1 MSGDDEQLK
10 ESPRLPVGHKGIFW
24 AAQNRILFCYGLLLA
39 LIFIAV
45 IPAFRSILMLRVNE
59 RVRGD
64 MTEKA
69 STFNALVEGKLDGS
83 LEGSHW
89 SERRDE
95 RLKPPT
101 SIKDLEA
108 FFDAY
113 LSRQV
118 PEDDVYLITFTDGD
132 FYRSSP
138 RARPEILKQGSSLMN
153 QWAALTIPQQG
164 EKPVD
169 DPELEKLIYIAQP
182 IQANGQTIGVF
193 IMAHTTAGEQRE
205 VLEAV
210 DVVIQ
215 VTGGVL
221 VLALLLGWF
230 ASGQI
235 LAPLQSLSSTARSI
249 GESDL
254 TQRISIQGAGEIAD
268 LANTFNDMMD
278 RLQSAFTTQRNFIN
292 DAGHE
297 LRTPLTIIRGHIELM
312 GNDPIEQQETMN
324 IVMDELDRMNRFV
337 DDLILLAKSER
348 PDFLQLEPVSLES
361 LTQEL
366 FTKACALADRNWVLD
381 NVGQGEIIVDRQ
393 RITQAV
399 MNLAQNATQHT
410 QTTQTIS
417 IGSAISSKTVRF
429 WVRDT
434 GEGISLVDQ
443 QRIFERFAR
452 SAKSRRRSEGAGL
465 GLAIVRAIVEAHHG
479 QIKLRSQLG
488 RGSTFT
494 MIIPLE
500 DAISSSQG
508 TLRNR

>member
-1 MSGDDEQLK
+1 MIGDDEQQQ
-10 ESPRLPVGHKGIFW
+10 ERSGLPVDRRGIFW
-24 AAQNRILFCYGLLLA
+24 AARNRILLSYSLLLA

-45 IPAFRSILMLRVNE
+45 IPVFRSMLLLRVNE
-59 RVRGD
+59 RVRSD

-69 STFNALVEGKLDGS
+69 ETFTALVKGEPNSS

-89 SERRDE
+89 LERQDD
-95 RLKPPT
+95 RLKPPA
-101 SIKDLEA
+101 SRQDLEA

-118 PEDDVYLITFTDGD
+118 PEDDVYLITFIDKS

-138 RARPEILKQGSSLMN
+138 RARPEILKQESSLMN
-153 QWAALTIPQQG
+153 RWATLTTPQQG
-164 EKPVD
+164 EKLLN
-169 DPELEKLIYIAQP
+169 DPQLGDLVYIAKP

-193 IMAHTTAGEQRE
+193 VIAHTTAGEERE

-221 VLALLLGWF
+221 IVALLLGWF

-235 LAPLQSLSSTARSI
+235 LAPLRLLTSTARSI
-249 GESDL
+249 SESDL
-254 TQRISIQGAGEIAD
+254 TQRISIDGEGEIAD

-278 RLQSAFTTQRNFIN
+278 RLQGAFTTQRNFIN
-292 DAGHE
+292 DASHE

-312 GNDPIEQQETMN
+312 GSDPIEQQETIN
-324 IVMDELDRMNRFV
+324 IVIDELDRMSRLV
-337 DDLILLAKSER
+337 EDLILLAKSER
-348 PDFLQLEPVSLES
+348 PDFLQLEPVALEPF
-361 LTQEL
+361 THEL

-381 NVGQGEIIVDRQ
+381 NVGQGEILVDRQ

-410 QTTQTIS
+410 QANQTIA
-417 IGSAISSKTVRF
+417 IGSAISSKSVRF

-443 QRIFERFAR
+443 QRIFDRFAR

-494 MIIPLE
+494 MIIPLNE
-500 DAISSSQG
+500 INSAQAIQ
-508 TLRNR
+508 RNH